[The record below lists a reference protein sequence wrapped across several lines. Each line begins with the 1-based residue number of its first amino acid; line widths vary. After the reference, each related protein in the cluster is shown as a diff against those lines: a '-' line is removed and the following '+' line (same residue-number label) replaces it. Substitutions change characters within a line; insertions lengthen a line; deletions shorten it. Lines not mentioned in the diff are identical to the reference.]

1 MKLYDL
7 DKTPETPVSHEP
19 GLNKKV
25 LMPGAIGCL
34 RHLSHIT
41 LKEGDKVAVHAH
53 ADATEVFYC
62 TKGSVEFSVNG
73 KPAVM
78 KNGTCLVVEPGEAH
92 AIVKVGEP
100 TELIYTMVV
109 P

>member
-1 MKLYDL
+1 MKLYTL
-7 DKTPETPVSHEP
+7 EKTPEKPVSHEP

-25 LMPGAIGCL
+25 LVPEGIGCV
-34 RHLSHIT
+34 RHISSIV
-41 LKEGDKVAVHAH
+41 LKEGDRVASHSH

-62 TKGSVEFSVNG
+62 VKGSVEFSVNG
-73 KPAVM
+73 QPAVM

-92 AIVKVGEP
+92 AIVEVGEP
-100 TELIYTMVV
+100 AELLYMMVA

>member
-19 GLNKKV
+19 RLKKKV
-25 LMPGAIGCL
+25 LVPEGIGCV
-34 RHLSHIT
+34 RHISNIV
-41 LKEGDKVAVHAH
+41 LKKGDHVASHAH
-53 ADATEVFYC
+53 ETATEVFYC
-62 TKGSVEFSVNG
+62 TRGTVEFSVNG
-73 KPAVM
+73 KSAAM

-92 AIVKVGEP
+92 AIVAVGEEA
-100 TELIYTMVV
+100 ELIYMMVV